1 MAKDR
6 PRPPS
11 DPKEKSFSADLTD
24 LLIQI
29 PIFDNLDP
37 QELRIAVRYM
47 NLVEAKPGE
56 IIFREGDRGD
66 YVCFV
71 ADGVLDVI
79 KASETGRHVVLSS
92 LHKGRS
98 IGEMS
103 ILDNFPR
110 SASVRAKTEATLV
123 TLSRDSF
130 NHIIDEHPRIGVK
143 ILMGVA
149 RLLSLSMRK
158 TSSRLADYMLP
169 LG

>member
-1 MAKDR
+1 MNTPDSRIGA
-6 PRPPS
+6 
-11 DPKEKSFSADLTD
+11 AIID

-37 QELRIAVRYM
+37 DELRMIVKYM
-47 NLVEAKPGE
+47 NVVQAKEGE
-56 IIFREGDRGD
+56 EVFREGDRGD

-71 ADGVLDVI
+71 AEGTLDVI
-79 KASETGRHVVLSS
+79 KTSETGHHVAIST

-103 ILDNFPR
+103 MLDNFPR
-110 SASVRAKTEATLV
+110 SATVQARTPATLV
-123 TLSRDSF
+123 TLSKQSF
-130 NHIIDEHPRIGVK
+130 ELIVDDHPRIGVK
-143 ILMGVA
+143 IIKSVA
-149 RLLSLSMRK
+149 RLLSLALRK